1 MNVLSL
7 TQVDERW
14 LELRQKLWPRCPE
27 EEHLAEMKAFLLE
40 PEKYRQLLVIVDETP
55 VGLLEAS
62 IRNDYVNGTST
73 SPVGYIEGLFVA
85 SDFRKQGV
93 AAQMMSD
100 IEQWFLQKGC
110 CEMASDTDVDNQISI
125 AAHKA
130 MGFEETE
137 RAVFFRK
144 EICEQ

>member
-14 LELRQKLWPRCPE
+14 LELRQMLWPRCPE
-27 EEHLAEMKAFLLE
+27 EEHLAEMNAFLLE